1 MTWRRVD
8 DRVRLT
14 HDRALALRAR
24 GVTMVRV
31 RVGWNRVRE
40 VSLRQYLDTVT
51 VRGRSNGR

>member
-14 HDRALALRAR
+14 HDLALALRAR